1 MKHEHSNSNLQED
14 SSSSSPVKLSILIPC
29 YNGAD
34 YLSAQ
39 LDALMR
45 QEWPEPWEIILA
57 DNRSTDDSVMIAQQ
71 YQQKMP
77 NLRIVDAFE
86 RQGQPYAINVAAK
99 AAKGESVLFI
109 DADDE
114 VGEGWLCAMGEAL
127 KKYDFVA
134 ARLDSEKLNPPKL
147 QEARPNPQKD
157 GIQKYT
163 YPPYLS
169 HAGGGTLGVK
179 ASLFK
184 AVGGMDES
192 LPLLHDT
199 DLCWKLQHRGVEL
212 HFVPEAV
219 LHYRYRGT
227 LLSMFK
233 QGMAYGEY
241 NVILYKRYRPHG
253 MPKLKL
259 SRGVYKWV
267 KLLLRLPRLFNSD
280 QRPRFV
286 RVLGWNV
293 GRIAGSIKHRV
304 LAL

>member
-1 MKHEHSNSNLQED
+1 MTHEYNSSNLQTN
-14 SSSSSPVKLSILIPC
+14 SQHSLPIKLSVLIPC

-34 YLSAQ
+34 YLGVQ
-39 LDALMR
+39 LEALTR
-45 QEWPEPWEIILA
+45 QEWPEPWEIIFS
-57 DNRSTDDSVMIAQQ
+57 DNRSTDDSAVIARQ
-71 YQQKMP
+71 YQQKLP
-77 NLRIVDAFE
+77 NLSIVNASE
-86 RQGQPYAINVAAK
+86 RQGQPYAINVAAE
-99 AAKGESVLFI
+99 AAKGEYLLFI

-114 VGEGWLCAMGEAL
+114 VEEGWLNAMGEAL

-134 ARLDSEKLNPPKL
+134 ARLDIKKFNSPRL
-147 QEARPNPQKD
+147 QEARPHPQQN

-163 YPPYLS
+163 YPPYLP
-169 HAGGGTLGVK
+169 HAGGGTLGIK
-179 ASLFK
+179 SSLFK

-199 DLCWKLQHRGVEL
+199 DLCWKLQRQGIEL

-227 LLSMFK
+227 LSSMFK

-241 NVILYKRYRPHG
+241 NVLLYKRYRVHG

-259 SRGVYKWV
+259 SRGIYKWV
-267 KLLLRLPRLFNSD
+267 KLLFQLPRLLRKD
-280 QRPRFV
+280 QRPRVV
-286 RVLGWNV
+286 RVLGWNI
-293 GRIAGSIKHRV
+293 GRLVGSIKHRV